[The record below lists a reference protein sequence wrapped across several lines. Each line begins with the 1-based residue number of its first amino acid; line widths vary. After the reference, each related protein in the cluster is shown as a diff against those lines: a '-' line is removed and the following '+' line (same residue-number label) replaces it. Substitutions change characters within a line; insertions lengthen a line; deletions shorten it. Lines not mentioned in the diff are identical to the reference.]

1 MLQVPELRQ
10 LDGMQLVLEST
21 RSVIASLPLAGA
33 APAAPDRRVPF
44 PCGGH
49 AGVIHRPS
57 TSFKP
62 TARRSAGRS
71 AFRLAMLAVPPGAAG
86 EGGVGPARIG
96 GGLRPVGIATDS
108 SVGLSV
114 GLSVGPAVF
123 SDTTTAAAGQP
134 ASGSAAADL
143 VAASV
148 AEITIRALDQSN
160 AAMQSDA
167 PACDLCGAITV
178 RSGMC
183 YKCLNC
189 GNSMGC
195 S

>member
-1 MLQVPELRQ
+1 MR
-10 LDGMQLVLEST
+10 
-21 RSVIASLPLAGA
+21 
-33 APAAPDRRVPF
+33 
-44 PCGGH
+44 
-49 AGVIHRPS
+49 
-57 TSFKP
+57 
-62 TARRSAGRS
+62 
-71 AFRLAMLAVPPGAAG
+71 AVPPGAAG
-86 EGGVGPARIG
+86 EAGVDPARIG

-108 SVGLSV
+108 SVGP
-114 GLSVGPAVF
+114 SVGPAVF

-134 ASGSAAADL
+134 ASGSAAAGS
-143 VAASV
+143 VAASA
-148 AEITIRALDQSN
+148 AEITLRALDQSN